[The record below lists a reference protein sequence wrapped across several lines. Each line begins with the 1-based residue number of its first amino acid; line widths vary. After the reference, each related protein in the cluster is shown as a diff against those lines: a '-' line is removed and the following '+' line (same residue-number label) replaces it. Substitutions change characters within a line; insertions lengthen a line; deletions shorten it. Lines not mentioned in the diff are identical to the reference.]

1 MSPDA
6 HNDAET
12 LLAQIGRAPRA
23 PWRVLA
29 RCEAGFPQAIVS
41 PSKLADGT
49 PFPNYAWLT
58 CPWLVDVCSAE
69 ESGGATAAW
78 ATRAAEDSELADSL
92 IALDAAVRAARANEG
107 GGVDLCESVGVAGQR
122 DPLGVKCLHA
132 HVALA
137 LVGLADPIG
146 ADVLSRTGT
155 MCSDTRC
162 ARLVPHDAQTA
173 RTSR

>member
-1 MSPDA
+1 MSPES

-12 LLAQIGRAPRA
+12 LLAQIGRAPRP
-23 PWRVLA
+23 PWRVFA

-41 PSKLADGT
+41 PSELADGT

-58 CPWLVDVCSAE
+58 CPWLVEECSAE

-78 ATRAAEDSELADSL
+78 ATRAAEDVELADSL
-92 IALDAAVRAARANEG
+92 IALDAAVRAARASESG
-107 GGVDLCESVGVAGQR
+107 GFDLCEGVGVAGQR
-122 DPLGVKCLHA
+122 SPLGVKCLHA

-137 LVGLADPIG
+137 LVGLCDPIG
-146 ADVLSRTGT
+146 SDVLSRTGT

-162 ARLVPHDAQTA
+162 ARLVPRCAQTGKDE
-173 RTSR
+173 